1 VERNSSLR
9 RTLLNEIGAA
19 SYAFE
24 NILQETFATEWK
36 FFLKKGEKNSLWRI
50 NHHDA
55 AQQTTC

>member
-1 VERNSSLR
+1 M
-9 RTLLNEIGAA
+9 NEIGAA

-24 NILQETFATEWK
+24 NILQETFARERK
-36 FFLKKGEKNSLWRI
+36 FFWKKSEKNSLWRI